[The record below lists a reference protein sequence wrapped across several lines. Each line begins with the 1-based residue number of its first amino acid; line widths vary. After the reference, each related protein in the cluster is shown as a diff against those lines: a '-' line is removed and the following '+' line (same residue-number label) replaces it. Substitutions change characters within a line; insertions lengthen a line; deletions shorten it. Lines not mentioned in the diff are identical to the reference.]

1 MNLSLAGN
9 RKRKMSE
16 QTLSSPKNCIL
27 CPPEVKRNKRGETPL
42 HVAAIKVHCDK
53 TDSVKKLGISDLV
66 FVEEGNS
73 ENKS

>member
-1 MNLSLAGN
+1 
-9 RKRKMSE
+9 MSE

-53 TDSVKKLGISDLV
+53 TFDLIKKKIGDLV
-66 FVEEGNS
+66 FVEEGNL

>member
-53 TDSVKKLGISDLV
+53 TD
-66 FVEEGNS
+66 F
-73 ENKS
+73 

>member
-1 MNLSLAGN
+1 MNYLSYLLYIVHEFISAGN
-9 RKRKMSE
+9 RKRKMPE

-53 TDSVKKLGISDLV
+53 TD
-66 FVEEGNS
+66 F
-73 ENKS
+73 